1 MFEYSKGAFILV
13 ATLLLSGCVDWVDD
27 KQDLVQ
33 FVNKTKAAPSGKIKP
48 LPEFKPY
55 HSFVYEG
62 ASMREPFVELVP
74 YTEPEEVVDNEPKA
88 EAGGLQPDL
97 ERQKEYLE
105 SFALEKLEMVGSI
118 YKKDEQ
124 AIWALVKD
132 SNAEVHRVGKGSR
145 MGLDFG
151 LVVDVDEQMIILSEI
166 VTNGRGG
173 WMKRSRNLVL
183 SGQE

>member
-1 MFEYSKGAFILV
+1 MFEYSKGLLLLV

-27 KQDLVQ
+27 KRDLVQ

-48 LPEFKPY
+48 LPDFKPY

-62 ASMREPFVELVP
+62 ASLREPFAALVP
-74 YTEPEEVVDNEPKA
+74 YSEPEEIEDEEPKA

-105 SFALEKLEMVGSI
+105 SFALEQLEMVGSI
-118 YKKDEQ
+118 FKKDDQ

-132 SNAEVHRVGKGSR
+132 SNAEVHRVGKGSHL
-145 MGLDFG
+145 GLDFG
-151 LVVDVDEQMIILSEI
+151 LVVDIDEQGIVLSEI